1 MTKQTPPVEPIVPV
15 IPTEPSAAPIAPPAV
30 PATPPAQA
38 PPEPPAPPQQDE
50 PEGYVAKERY
60 TGAIQ
65 KIETLALSQ
74 KDLQQQV
81 ADKSS
86 SLEQLNSQLAEAEA
100 LRNTSLGEKDTTI
113 TELQGQ
119 ITDLTA
125 SNAALKSLEVK
136 IETLKEVGRPD
147 LLPILEHLPDTAD
160 PAKLKEAL
168 EAMAGTVDA
177 AVKARSEQLLS
188 GVVETPSVPGAAT
201 VPQSADG
208 WVKHIESL
216 PLGSKERETAMDDY
230 GTWLHNQGA
239 L

>member
-1 MTKQTPPVEPIVPV
+1 MTPTTPPVEPTVA
-15 IPTEPSAAPIAPPAV
+15 IPTEPSAAPITPPAV
-30 PATPPAQA
+30 PPAQA
-38 PPEPPAPPQQDE
+38 PVTPAIVPPQQDE
-50 PEGYVAKERY
+50 PEGYVKQERY

-81 ADKSS
+81 TDKSS
-86 SLEQLNSQLAEAEA
+86 ELEQLNSQLAEAEA
-100 LRNTSLGEKDTTI
+100 LSNTSLGAKDTSI

-136 IETLKEVGRPD
+136 INTLKELGRPD

-160 PAKLKEAL
+160 PEKLKEAL
-168 EAMAGTVDA
+168 NAMAGTVDA

-188 GVVETPSVPGAAT
+188 GIVETPSVST
-201 VPQSADG
+201 SLVPESADG

-216 PLGSKERETAMDDY
+216 PLGSKEREAAMDDY
-230 GTWLHNQGA
+230 GTWLFNQGA

>member
-1 MTKQTPPVEPIVPV
+1 MTTKPVPVEPIVA
-15 IPTEPSAAPIAPPAV
+15 IPEAPSAAPITPPVASAAQAPKEPAV
-30 PATPPAQA
+30 P
-38 PPEPPAPPQQDE
+38 PQQNV
-50 PEGYVAKERY
+50 PEGYVTQERY

-74 KDLQQQV
+74 KDLQQQI

-86 SLEQLNSQLAEAEA
+86 SLEQLNSQLAEADA
-100 LRNTSLGEKDTTI
+100 LRNTSLGEKDTEI
-113 TELQGQ
+113 TGLQGQ

-136 IETLKEVGRPD
+136 INTLKEVGRPD
-147 LLPILEHLPDTAD
+147 LLPILEHLPDTTD
-160 PAKLKEAL
+160 PEKLKEAL
-168 EAMAGTVDA
+168 NAMAGTVDS

-188 GVVETPSVPGAAT
+188 GVVDTPSI
-201 VPQSADG
+201 SASSAPDTPEG

-216 PLGSKERETAMDDY
+216 PLGTPERDKAFDDY
-230 GTWLHNQGA
+230 GAFLHNSGA